1 CSTAYDSAGTLSE
14 SRPGVAVGFDARPRM
29 LSLSAGRASGFG
41 SLVLGQSPV
50 QPDRS
55 PPAPGSGAAA
65 SAAPSPVLSLLEHS
79 SEGFIAFDRDWRYVY
94 VNGRAER
101 LLHKSRG
108 ELIGRTL
115 WDVLP
120 DADGAAFANEFRR
133 AVDEKATREFRVHW
147 TPLGEWFDVR
157 ACP

>member
-1 CSTAYDSAGTLSE
+1 LHLRGTPRSRAGAVRLRTF
-14 SRPGVAVGFDARPRM
+14 RRFPG
-29 LSLSAGRASGFG
+29 
-41 SLVLGQSPV
+41 
-50 QPDRS
+50 
-55 PPAPGSGAAA
+55 PP
-65 SAAPSPVLSLLEHS
+65 AAPSSVLSLLEHS
-79 SEGFIAFDRDWRYVY
+79 SEGFIAFDRAWRYVY

-133 AVDEKATREFRVHW
+133 AVD
-147 TPLGEWFDVR
+147 
-157 ACP
+157 